1 MTLRDKMDSFLWQDK
16 QHILIKDFVDWCQK
30 YLYLPRTSSFEVIL
44 KALQS
49 ATAALTGE
57 KTFYLADNYDE
68 ISKKYEGLRP
78 QFKSTSNLNL
88 DNYIVKTE
96 IAEIQQNEVSDPT
109 KPSGENS
116 GEKPPGI
123 IIDPIKDPDIPPID
137 APLSPKNFRGT
148 LKLDPTNA
156 SLKTSQ
162 FMSEVM
168 SHLQALPGSEIDIT
182 LEVNVKNK
190 NGIDKQTARIIL
202 ENSITLKIDNP
213 EIF

>member
-1 MTLRDKMDSFLWQDK
+1 M
-16 QHILIKDFVDWCQK
+16 
-30 YLYLPRTSSFEVIL
+30 
-44 KALQS
+44 
-49 ATAALTGE
+49 
-57 KTFYLADNYDE
+57 
-68 ISKKYEGLRP
+68 
-78 QFKSTSNLNL
+78 
-88 DNYIVKTE
+88 
-96 IAEIQQNEVSDPT
+96 
-109 KPSGENS
+109 
-116 GEKPPGI
+116 
-123 IIDPIKDPDIPPID
+123 PPID
-137 APLSPKNFRGT
+137 EPLSPKNFRGT